1 MHASIYSYPNKATSY
16 RMYHRLRVTNKRSG
30 STFLRVESSQ
40 VQILPICLLQVQIPV
55 GAMLIRVP
63 SLSNFPFRSHQEQV
77 QVLLFSKFIL
87 YHQVVLQTIS
97 FSKMQCNANIRWHC
111 FFRQE
116 VQGIDSEDKITTWSL
131 SCYRMQVQ
139 IPVSASA
146 DPSRVLS
153 LLV

>member
-1 MHASIYSYPNKATSY
+1 MHASIYSYPNKATSCT
-16 RMYHRLRVTNKRSG
+16 VCITDCVPNKRSG

-63 SLSNFPFRSHQEQV
+63 SLSNFPFRSHQVQV
-77 QVLLFSKFIL
+77 QVLFFPEIIL

-97 FSKMQCNANIRWHC
+97 FSKMQCNANIRWQC

-116 VQGIDSEDKITTWSL
+116 VQGIDSEDKITT
-131 SCYRMQVQ
+131 
-139 IPVSASA
+139 
-146 DPSRVLS
+146 
-153 LLV
+153 